1 MEMPPLARKEKE
13 RYTTDSFFPLT
24 SKLKNFL
31 VCEWVALEV
40 ASFLN
45 KS

>member
-1 MEMPPLARKEKE
+1 MEMPPLARKEEE
-13 RYTTDSFFPLT
+13 RCTTDSFFPSV
-24 SKLKNFL
+24 SKLKTSL